1 MRVSLMLPGHYI
13 ELIKLCINKTHLT
26 TRYGLVDQHIGREK
40 NKLRVLINRTVL
52 RYARTKFPT
61 DLLALSKNE
70 IGVGWRLDPFS
81 FRIHKEMHSNK
92 RIETKKLKFENRK
105 AFYK

>member
-26 TRYGLVDQHIGREK
+26 TRYGLVDQHIGRK
-40 NKLRVLINRTVL
+40 KQATCFNQPDCIALR
-52 RYARTKFPT
+52 
-61 DLLALSKNE
+61 SNE
-70 IGVGWRLDPFS
+70 IPHRPFGFKRNWS
-81 FRIHKEMHSNK
+81 WLAIRPVFFFRIHKEMHLNK